1 MENESSRSSEVQRS
15 LEYYGLAEG
24 VMIGKYPSCSGALD

>member
-15 LEYYGLAEG
+15 QEFYGLAEG
-24 VMIGKYPSCSGALD
+24 VMMGKCPSCSGALD